1 MADADWWATF
11 FDGAAR
17 EAWRLAHPREVN
29 RAEARSIVRCLGLE
43 PGDEVL
49 DVPCGEGRLA
59 LELASFG
66 HRVWGLDACAE
77 SLAAARAAAERAGL
91 EIEFVRGDMRRL
103 SWRERF
109 AAAFC
114 VGNSFG
120 LFDEAGDRAFLEGV
134 ANSLRRGGRFL
145 LEYPLVAE
153 LVATQ
158 RLGRDWR
165 FLGEHLLLSESALDE
180 RSGRLEALHT
190 FVDLARPSVREE
202 RTASYRVY
210 AVRELEELVRASG
223 FAVEACFG
231 GWDGRP
237 FGTGAEECL
246 LVAARR

>member
-11 FDGAAR
+11 FGGAAR
-17 EAWRLAHPREVN
+17 EAWRFAHSREEN
-29 RAEARSIVRCLGLE
+29 RAEARAIARLLGLE

-66 HRVWGLDACAE
+66 HRVCGLDASAE
-77 SLAAARAAAERAGL
+77 SLKEARAAAERARL
-91 EIEFVRGDMRRL
+91 EIELACGDMRRL
-103 SWRERF
+103 PWHERF

-114 VGNSFG
+114 FGNSFG
-120 LFDEAGDRAFLEGV
+120 LFDEAGDRAFFASV
-134 ANSLRRGGRFL
+134 AGSLRHGGRFL
-145 LEYPLVAE
+145 LECPLVAE
-153 LVATQ
+153 LVATH

-165 FLGEHLLLSESALDE
+165 ILGEHLLLTESALDE

-190 FVDLARPSVREE
+190 FVDLSRPSSREE
-202 RTASYRVY
+202 RSASHRVY

-223 FAVEACFG
+223 FAIEACLG

-237 FGTGAEECL
+237 FGAGSEEFL
-246 LVAARR
+246 LVAARQ